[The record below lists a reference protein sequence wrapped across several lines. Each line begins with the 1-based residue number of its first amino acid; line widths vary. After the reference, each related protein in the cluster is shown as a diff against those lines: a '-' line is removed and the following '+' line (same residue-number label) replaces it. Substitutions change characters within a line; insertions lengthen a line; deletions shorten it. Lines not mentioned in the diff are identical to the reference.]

1 MVLSSFAKPL
11 RFSSKA
17 FLARILERDKA
28 ENLASLLG
36 GAETAGFGVCG
47 FSSIGATGFAI
58 SVFEAVFATSMTFG
72 ICFSS
77 FEMSAIE

>member
-1 MVLSSFAKPL
+1 MSSLTNPFK
-11 RFSSKA
+11 FSSKA
-17 FLARILERDKA
+17 FLARILESDKA

-36 GAETAGFGVCG
+36 EAETTGFGVCG

-58 SVFEAVFATSMTFG
+58 SVFEAVFATSIAFG